1 MGKDDYNKVDG
12 DAMEEPD
19 PLTRQQINQCIMDI
33 EDMHPIAGL
42 AKYYHI
48 VPCLRPLRSCKKS

>member
-1 MGKDDYNKVDG
+1 MGKEDYNKVDG
-12 DAMEEPD
+12 ESMEEPD
-19 PLTRQQINQCIMDI
+19 ALSRQQINQCIMDI

-48 VPCLRPLRSCKKS
+48 VPCL